1 MKYFSIAG
9 LQLDLELNN
18 NKDLLIEKINQTVS
32 RYPWLNMIVVS
43 ELAVGGA
50 SRSEEFLLD
59 NNIEGFQN
67 LAKEKDIWLIPG
79 SFYHRQDK
87 QITNV
92 APVISN
98 KGEIVKLCTKNYPFE
113 PYEEGISNSNES
125 CIFEIEGVGIFGVHI
140 CYDLWFPETSRAL
153 AMQGAQIIIHPSL
166 TDTCDRNEEKIMARA
181 TAIQQQCY
189 YFDVNAGG
197 KQGCGQSIIVGPEGE
212 VLTELGSLEEV
223 ALLEINL
230 DRVDQIRRRGI
241 KGLGQPLKSFRDNP
255 LNFKDQKNEEYLDT
269 LGSLELPI
277 KIK

>member
-98 KGEIVKLCTKNYPFE
+98 KVRSLNC
-113 PYEEGISNSNES
+113 
-125 CIFEIEGVGIFGVHI
+125 VQ
-140 CYDLWFPETSRAL
+140 R
-153 AMQGAQIIIHPSL
+153 IILSSHMKKGFRIPTNPVSL
-166 TDTCDRNEEKIMARA
+166 R
-181 TAIQQQCY
+181 
-189 YFDVNAGG
+189 
-197 KQGCGQSIIVGPEGE
+197 
-212 VLTELGSLEEV
+212 
-223 ALLEINL
+223 
-230 DRVDQIRRRGI
+230 
-241 KGLGQPLKSFRDNP
+241 
-255 LNFKDQKNEEYLDT
+255 
-269 LGSLELPI
+269 
-277 KIK
+277 